1 MPQSPKLTFHITAKT
16 IDQKWFKKPMN
27 AMWDELLK
35 GLYLAH
41 RIHGGD
47 IICFVLMNN
56 HYHLLLKTQSKK
68 VGKFISFLCPD
79 VFQNLKIQSIASRT
93 YLLHCYRYNYQNP
106 TRANLLKK
114 IEHYP
119 YSTLYNLIHG
129 KRSGAPIH
137 EKFGMPDEYKL
148 HWLNRPVS
156 SKDLR
161 KVRHIDALK
170 LPSPEIIL

>member
-1 MPQSPKLTFHITAKT
+1 MAQLQKLTLHITAKT
-16 IDQKWFKKPMN
+16 IDQRWFKKPMDK
-27 AMWDELLK
+27 MWNELLF
-35 GLYLAH
+35 GLSLAH

-56 HYHLLLKTQSKK
+56 HYHLLLKTHSKK
-68 VGKFISFLCPD
+68 VSKFISFLNPG
-79 VFQNLKIQSIASRT
+79 VFQNLKIQSIASKT
-93 YLLHCYRYNYQNP
+93 YLLHCYRYIYQNP
-106 TRANLLKK
+106 TRAKLVKK

-119 YSTLYNLIHG
+119 YSTLHHLVHG
-129 KRSGAPIH
+129 KSMKAPIH

-148 HWLNRPVS
+148 HWLNKPVS
-156 SKDLR
+156 KSDIK